1 MKICILMGSPRK
13 HGNTQAL
20 LEPFSAELQN
30 KNIDYETIWLY
41 DKKLP
46 LAQPVV
52 PAQIAWCK
60 KIMPAQS
67 FPSFYQFCC
76 CSHLI
81 K

>member
-41 DKKLP
+41 DKNCRLHS
-46 LAQPVV
+46 LSYLLGLHGA
-52 PAQIAWCK
+52 K
-60 KIMPAQS
+60 K
-67 FPSFYQFCC
+67 
-76 CSHLI
+76 
-81 K
+81 